1 MAFERKIGYVIGIDP
16 DIKKNGVACI
26 ERNRRRLDV
35 QYLTFPETLE
45 YVKEAFARFNSEA
58 TERLLKGGPKGSFM
72 VYVEA
77 GWLNK
82 GNWHVQESRNGKF
95 SPSAW
100 AAAVGKSD
108 GECSAVSKKLIEC
121 FEFYGIPVSP
131 QRPLRKC
138 WKGPDR
144 KITHEELRRELDTYK
159 IQHTIKGRSNQEERD
174 SVLLALVNL

>member
-1 MAFERKIGYVIGIDP
+1 MAFDRKIGYVIGIDP
-16 DIKKNGVACI
+16 DEIKSGGACI
-26 ERNRRRLDV
+26 SRARRELEV
-35 QYLTFPETLE
+35 VYLNFPEMLE
-45 YVKEAFARFNSEA
+45 WVKAKYAEWEAKYKEVAPN
-58 TERLLKGGPKGSFM
+58 SFM

-82 GNWHVQESRNGKF
+82 GNWHVTESRNGKM

-100 AAAVGKSD
+100 AAAVGTSM
-108 GECSAVSKKLIEC
+108 GACNAVSKKLLEC
-121 FEFYGIPVSP
+121 FEYYGIPCSP
-131 QRPLRKC
+131 IKPLRKC
-138 WKGPDR
+138 WKGKDR

>member
-1 MAFERKIGYVIGIDP
+1 MAFDRRIGYVIGIDP
-16 DIKKNGVACI
+16 DIEKNGVACI
-26 ERNRRRLDV
+26 RRSRRELEV
-35 QYLTFPETLE
+35 HSLTFPETLE
-45 YVKEAFARFNSEA
+45 YVKGMYREWKEVNETYAPA
-58 TERLLKGGPKGSFM
+58 SFM

-108 GECSAVSKKLIEC
+108 GECSAVSKKLLEC
-121 FEFYGIPVSP
+121 FEYYGIPCSP
-131 QRPLRKC
+131 IKPLRKC

-144 KITHEELRRELDTYK
+144 KITHEELLQELSVYK
-159 IQHTIKGRSNQEERD
+159 VQHKLGARSNPEKRD
-174 SVLLALVNL
+174 AALIALINL

>member
-1 MAFERKIGYVIGIDP
+1 MGFNQKIGFVIGIDP

-26 ERNRRRLDV
+26 RRSRRELEV
-35 QYLTFPETLE
+35 ANLTFPETLE
-45 YVKEAFARFNSEA
+45 FVKTKYGIWQEVNASTA
-58 TERLLKGGPKGSFM
+58 PDSFM

-82 GNWHVQESRNGKF
+82 GNWHVTESRNGKF

-100 AAAVGKSD
+100 AAAVGKGD

-121 FEFYGIPVSP
+121 FEYYGIPCTP
-131 QRPLRKC
+131 IKPLRKC

-144 KITHEELRRELDTYK
+144 KITHEELLRELEIYK
-159 IQHTIKGRSNQEERD
+159 VQHKMGKRSNQEVRD
-174 SVLLALVNL
+174 SALLALVNL

>member
-1 MAFERKIGYVIGIDP
+1 MAFDRKIGYVIGIDP
-16 DIKKNGVACI
+16 DIDRCGVAVI
-26 ERNRRRLDV
+26 SKARRALEVD
-35 QYLTFPETLE
+35 YLNFPETLE
-45 YVKEAFARFNSEA
+45 RVKAVYSDW
-58 TERLLKGGPKGSFM
+58 ERQYKDTAPQSFM

-82 GNWHVQESRNGKF
+82 GNWHVTDSRNGHF

-121 FEFYGIPVSP
+121 FEYYGIPVSP
-131 QRPLRKC
+131 QKPLRKC

-144 KITHEELRRELDTYK
+144 KITHEELVKELELYK
-159 IQHTIKGRSNQEERD
+159 VSHNLGKRSNPEKRD
-174 SVLLALVNL
+174 AALIALVKL

>member
-1 MAFERKIGYVIGIDP
+1 MGISNKLGFVIGIDP
-16 DIKKNGVACI
+16 DITKNGVACI
-26 ERNRRRLDV
+26 RRSRRELEV
-35 QYLTFPETLE
+35 EYLTFPETLE
-45 YVKEAFARFNSEA
+45 YVKSKYRTWKEINSSA
-58 TERLLKGGPKGSFM
+58 APASFM

-82 GNWHVQESRNGKF
+82 GNWHVMDSRNGHF

-121 FEFYGIPVSP
+121 FEYYGIPVTP
-131 QRPLRKC
+131 QKPLRKY

-144 KITHEELRRELDTYK
+144 KITHEELVKELELYK
-159 IQHTIKGRSNQEERD
+159 VSHNLGKRSNPEKRD
-174 SVLLALVNL
+174 AALIALVKL

>member
-1 MAFERKIGYVIGIDP
+1 MDFGRKLGFVIGIDP

-26 ERNRRRLDV
+26 SRSRRELEV
-35 QYLTFPETLE
+35 ATLTFPETLE
-45 YVKEAFARFNSEA
+45 FVKTKYGIWQEVNASTAPA
-58 TERLLKGGPKGSFM
+58 SFM

-82 GNWHVQESRNGKF
+82 GNWHVTESRNGKM

-100 AAAVGKSD
+100 AAAVGKGD

-121 FEFYGIPVSP
+121 FEYYGIPVTP
-131 QRPLRKC
+131 IKPLRKC

-144 KITHEELRRELDTYK
+144 KITHEELLRELEIYK
-159 IQHTIKGRSNQEERD
+159 VQHKIGKRSNQEARD
-174 SVLLALVNL
+174 SALLALVNL

>member
-1 MAFERKIGYVIGIDP
+1 MDFSRKVGYVIGIDP
-16 DIKKNGVACI
+16 DIEKNGVACI
-26 ERNRRRLDV
+26 RKSRRELEV
-35 QYLTFPETLE
+35 ECLTFPQTLE
-45 YVKEAFARFNSEA
+45 YVKRKYEEWIVSNQMTAPA
-58 TERLLKGGPKGSFM
+58 GFM

-82 GNWHVQESRNGKF
+82 GNWHVTESRNGHF

-121 FEFYGIPVSP
+121 FEYYNIPVTP
-131 QRPLRKC
+131 IKPLRKC

-144 KITHEELRRELDTYK
+144 KIIHEELLKELDIYK
-159 IQHTIKGRSNQEERD
+159 VQHKLGKRSNQECRD
-174 SVLLALVNL
+174 ACLISLVNL

>member
-16 DIKKNGVACI
+16 DIERNGVACI
-26 ERNRRRLDV
+26 ERNRRVLDV

-45 YVKEAFARFNSEA
+45 YVKVAFEQFNKEAVGRIAN
-58 TERLLKGGPKGSFM
+58 GGPKGSFM

-121 FEFYGIPVSP
+121 FEFYGIPTSP

-144 KITHEELRRELDTYK
+144 KITHEELLRELEIYK
-159 IQHTIKGRSNQEERD
+159 VQHKLGGRSNQEKRD
-174 SVLLALVNL
+174 ATLLALVNL